1 MTFSN
6 SLHLV
11 VLLLVLVVYGE
22 AKVFAGIVSS
32 RSAWEDKGTFITKF
46 CFHGEFN
53 FSMDN

>member
-1 MTFSN
+1 MAFSN
-6 SLHLV
+6 PLHIV
-11 VLLLVLVVYGE
+11 VLLLILVVCGE
-22 AKVFAGIVSS
+22 AKVFAGIVNS